1 MEMERVMNEM
11 KTIEDFDWAEMW
23 NKSIEQSHWGQ
34 RSGMP
39 GYWDGR
45 VDWFEELVRQSDR
58 AGMILSRIERREN
71 YMVLDIGAGPGT
83 AAIPFARIVNG
94 VTAVEPSNGMLARLK
109 ENASKENLTNIV
121 YLNKKW
127 EDVEIGKDI
136 EAGAHDVV
144 IASHSL
150 SSMKDIKTALV
161 KMNNASKGSVYI
173 FIIAGRRNEKEG
185 SSLWSLFNR
194 EKHGLRHNYIYL
206 YNILYKL
213 GIYANVEIIDANHNR
228 RFCHLDAAVQHY
240 KTYMN
245 VSGDDEERLRLY
257 LSENLVE
264 ENDAFWLRHKLR
276 TAMISW
282 RKE

>member
-1 MEMERVMNEM
+1 MERVMNEM

-39 GYWDGR
+39 EYWDGR

-58 AGMILSRIERREN
+58 AGMILSRIERKED

-83 AAIPFARIVNG
+83 ATIPLAMIVNG
-94 VTAVEPSNGMLARLK
+94 VTAVEPSNGMIARLK
-109 ENASKENLTNIV
+109 ENASKENLTNIA

-136 EAGAHDVV
+136 EAGAYDVV

-150 SSMKDIKTALV
+150 SAMKDIKTALV

-173 FIIAGRRNEKEG
+173 FIIAGRRNEKDG
-185 SSLWSLFNR
+185 KSLWSLFNR
-194 EKHGLRHNYIYL
+194 EKPGLRPDYICL

-213 GIYANVEIIDANHNR
+213 GIYANVEIIDAYHNR
-228 RFCHLDAAVQHY
+228 RFYDLDAAVQHY